1 MRVSRRERQLEDEMK
16 TYWAAGLAVGGM
28 LWCGTAFGADVDV
41 TRSPYG
47 EVRQIAVQAGDL
59 DLTRSAGA
67 QELLS
72 RLQFAAVQVCDAETL
87 SPDLKLYAFQQ
98 HCMKDT
104 MDRAV
109 ASVSSPLVQR
119 LYAADGEEER

>member
-1 MRVSRRERQLEDEMK
+1 MK
-16 TYWAAGLAVGGM
+16 TYWATGLAVSSV
-28 LWCGTAFGADVDV
+28 LWCGMAVGADMHI

-47 EVRQIAVQAGDL
+47 EVRQIAVRAGDL
-59 DLTRSAGA
+59 DLSRSAGA

-72 RLQFAAVQVCDAETL
+72 RLRFAAVQACDAETL
-87 SPDLKLYAFQQ
+87 SPDLKRYAFQQ

-109 ASVSSPLVQR
+109 ASVSAPLVR
-119 LYAADGEEER
+119 WLYAADTSSEGR